1 MSDVFN
7 AIVALAGITLGFA
20 GVALTFITFFAPG
33 IIQNLALKKPE
44 SWVRV
49 PSQTLGNATYRHRIY
64 SGFTIDVNFSE
75 SVSEDD
81 YFEPWMEAL
90 HRPDQ
95 RAASYYVTLFFN
107 GLPMD
112 RLLFL
117 QYDGTRNFIPAP
129 TLQHIDDKIYYS
141 FSPKQRRFADIVG
154 YDYFS
159 RPFSEVADIIESSRH
174 NPLFLSTYDDDLKE
188 RVEAL
193 SSAIIAFKSKYHQKN
208 NS

>member
-1 MSDVFN
+1 MSDVLN
-7 AIVALAGITLGFA
+7 SIVALAGIILGFA

-33 IIQNLALKKPE
+33 TIQNLALKNPKC
-44 SWVRV
+44 WVRV
-49 PSQTLGNATYRHRIY
+49 PSQTPGNTTYRHRVY

-129 TLQHIDDKIYYS
+129 IPQRIEDKIYYS
-141 FSPKQRRFADIVG
+141 FSPKQRQFADIVG
-154 YDYFS
+154 YDYFD
-159 RPFSEVADIIESSRH
+159 RPFSEVADIIANSRY
-174 NPLFLSTYDDDLKE
+174 NPFFLSTYDGDLRE
-188 RVEAL
+188 RLEAL
-193 SSAIIAFKSKYHQKN
+193 NNEINAFKSNYYRKN
-208 NS
+208 NG